1 MTLYKQI
8 SIALLL
14 FLLVAFTG
22 TLYLGATSIQEV
34 YREQLAS
41 HTQDTA
47 TSLGLSLS
55 LHMGTQDLSM
65 MESIINA
72 AFDRGDFLRIELV
85 STKGIR
91 LIEKSRKIDTTRVPS
106 WFIKVLS
113 LDTPAA
119 EALVMTGWKQG
130 GVVRVTG
137 NPAAAYMEFWKGMVN
152 TLRAYLAAAF
162 VLLALALIA
171 VRFLLLPLR
180 DIRQQAEAICNRNYI
195 VQTKLPNTREL
206 RSVVVAM
213 NRLSGKV
220 NQIFTEQA
228 ALTES
233 MREQAYQDALTG
245 VGNRRY
251 FDRILSALVED
262 QDQVS
267 NGALLLLELRNL
279 SRVNETHGYATGDE
293 VLKRTAQLIQS
304 QLRQLEDCYTAHVS
318 GSTFAIIAAG
328 LPPES
333 ADSLATSLCHI
344 LFQLRADGL
353 VQSNDIGNV
362 GVAMWQ
368 QGYRTSDLISEADLA
383 LRAAQSSG
391 QNTWQRYNSGSTN
404 QPDIYGTS
412 RWRSHL
418 QNIIEQGN
426 IILAVQPVYSTDD
439 QSRTVLHYEVLT
451 RIPDPGGAGISAALF
466 MPMAERLGL
475 ASQLDKLT
483 ITALIEM
490 IRSESN
496 TTRKYAAN
504 LSSTSLRDAVF
515 LQWLCSHLARS
526 PSVARQIMLE
536 FPEYAA
542 VANLQNVRNLVDRL
556 ADLGCMCGID
566 HFGRGFSPYGYLRS
580 IRIRYLKIDA
590 SHVRNIDADRDSQ
603 FFVKS
608 LTDTMHSI
616 DIQVYAQAVE
626 TTAQKDI
633 LEKLNLDGIQGY
645 LLGKPV
651 AIETGIAGIICQ
663 E

>member
-14 FLLVAFTG
+14 FLLIAFAG
-22 TLYLGATSIQEV
+22 TMYLGATSIQEV
-34 YREQLAS
+34 YSEQLAS

-55 LHMGTQDLSM
+55 LHMEAQDLPM

-85 STKGIR
+85 STNGTS
-91 LIEKSRKIDTTRVPS
+91 LIVKSRKIDTTGVPS
-106 WFIKVLS
+106 WFIRILS

-119 EALVMTGWKQG
+119 EALVMSGWKQSG
-130 GVVRVTG
+130 MVRVTG
-137 NPAAAYMEFWKGMVN
+137 NPAAANVKFWKGTVN

-162 VLLALALIA
+162 VLLVLALIA

-180 DIRQQAEAICNRNYI
+180 DIRQQADAICNRNYI
-195 VQTKLPNTREL
+195 VQTKLPKTREL

-220 NQIFTEQA
+220 NQIFTEHA
-228 ALTES
+228 ALTEAL
-233 MREQAYQDALTG
+233 REQVYQDPLTG

-251 FDRILSALVED
+251 FDRILTALVED

-279 SRVNETHGYATGDE
+279 SRLNEAHGYATGDE
-293 VLKRTAQLIQS
+293 ILKRAAQLIQS
-304 QLRQLEDCYTAHVS
+304 QLKQLENCYTAHVS
-318 GSTFAIIAAG
+318 GATFAIIAAG

-333 ADSLATSLCHI
+333 ADSLASSLCHI

-353 VQSNDIGNV
+353 VHSNDIGNI
-362 GVAMWQ
+362 GIAMWR
-368 QGYRTSDLISEADLA
+368 QGYRTSDLMSEADLA

-404 QPDIYGTS
+404 QPDIYGTG

-418 QNIIEQGN
+418 QSIIEHSN
-426 IILAVQPVYSTDD
+426 IILAAQPVYSTDT
-439 QSRTVLHYEVLT
+439 QSRNVLHYEVLT
-451 RIPDPGGAGISAALF
+451 RIPDPGGTGISAALF

-483 ITALIEM
+483 ISTLIEL

-496 TTRKYAAN
+496 TSRTYAIN
-504 LSSTSLRDAVF
+504 LSSTSLHDAVF
-515 LQWLCSHLARS
+515 LQWLCSHLTRL
-526 PSVARQIMLE
+526 PSVAKRVMLE

-590 SHVRNIDADRDSQ
+590 SHVRNIDSDRDSQ

-626 TTAQKDI
+626 TNAQKDI

-645 LLGKPV
+645 LLGKPAV
-651 AIETGIAGIICQ
+651 IETGIAGNICQ